1 MEITKIIAICGGQL
15 KLAEFLG
22 ISQPAVSQWRH
33 VPVFH
38 VLTIE
43 KEFVNEQ
50 TFRDY
55 LNFHYPF
62 YICLYCKES
71 TRKHRKIIKR
81 AHTKLK

>member
-43 KEFVNEQ
+43 REFGISRHDMRPDIYPKE
-50 TFRDY
+50 D
-55 LNFHYPF
+55 
-62 YICLYCKES
+62 
-71 TRKHRKIIKR
+71 
-81 AHTKLK
+81 A